1 MNIEEYFET
10 IEKKRKKR
18 VTLGVIS
25 LSISFGLFA
34 SVNFLISGLLDLTIA
49 VVWVLLI
56 LSVILFALGLYLLV
70 YHPIIEVEEEGT
82 GEGVCI
88 SAMPKTWR

>member
-18 VTLGVIS
+18 VTLGVLS

-82 GEGVCI
+82 GEGVYI

>member
-1 MNIEEYFET
+1 MNIEEYSEI
-10 IEKKRKKR
+10 IEKKRKQR
-18 VTLGVIS
+18 VILGVLS

-49 VVWVLLI
+49 VGWVLLI
-56 LSVILFALGLYLLV
+56 LSVILFALGLYLLIH
-70 YHPIIEVEEEGT
+70 HPIIEVEEDEI
-82 GEGVCI
+82 GECVCI

>member
-1 MNIEEYFET
+1 MNIEEYSEI

-18 VTLGVIS
+18 VIFGVLS

-34 SVNFLISGLLDLTIA
+34 IVNFLTSGLLDLTIA
-49 VVWVLLI
+49 VGWVLRI

-70 YHPIIEVEEEGT
+70 YHPIIEVEEE
-82 GEGVCI
+82 EI
-88 SAMPKTWR
+88 EEESA

>member
-1 MNIEEYFET
+1 MNMEESFET

-18 VTLGVIS
+18 MILGVLS
-25 LSISFGLFA
+25 MSISFGLFA
-34 SVNFLISGLLDLTIA
+34 SVNFLISGLLNLTIA
-49 VVWVLLI
+49 VGWVLLI

-70 YHPIIEVEEEGT
+70 YHPIIEVEEEGI
-82 GEGVCI
+82 GEGVGI

>member
-1 MNIEEYFET
+1 MNMEESFET
-10 IEKKRKKR
+10 IEKKRKRR
-18 VTLGVIS
+18 VILGVLS

-49 VVWVLLI
+49 VGWVLLI

>member
-1 MNIEEYFET
+1 MNMEEFFET
-10 IEKKRKKR
+10 IEKKRKRK
-18 VTLGVIS
+18 VILGVLS

-34 SVNFLISGLLDLTIA
+34 SVNFLISGLIDITIA

-70 YHPIIEVEEEGT
+70 YHPIIEVEEEGM
-82 GEGVCI
+82 EEESV
-88 SAMPKTWR
+88 